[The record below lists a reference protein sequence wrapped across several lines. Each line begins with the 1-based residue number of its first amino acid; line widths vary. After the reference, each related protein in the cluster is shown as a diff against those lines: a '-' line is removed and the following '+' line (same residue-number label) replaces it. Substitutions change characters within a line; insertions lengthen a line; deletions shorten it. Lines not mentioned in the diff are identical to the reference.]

1 MRKINKK
8 KAQSKVNKSV
18 TIATILTVKI
28 QKEKIQTGDDDS
40 KIGSTSNEYEKVIN
54 YEKNST
60 MQLSAHGRDFQHK
73 NTNRILVIRY
83 AF

>member
-54 YEKNST
+54 YE
-60 MQLSAHGRDFQHK
+60 
-73 NTNRILVIRY
+73 
-83 AF
+83 